1 MNFFSRRSRAVA
13 GITVL
18 AVFFVVGGAATTAL
32 AVSTAWSAPVN
43 ISAARLNA
51 QTPRVAVDGSGRATA
66 VWTHY
71 DGSNDIVQASNS
83 LNGGAWSTPV
93 NLSTASQY
101 AADPQVAVDGSGRA
115 TAVWDRSD
123 GSNSIVQVSTSLN
136 GAAWSTPVDVS
147 AAGHNA
153 YLPQIIVDGSG
164 LATVVWERFDGSN
177 EIVQASFSVNGAA
190 WSTPIN
196 LSTAG

>member
-43 ISAARLNA
+43 ISAARQNA
-51 QTPRVAVDGSGRATA
+51 QTPR
-66 VWTHY
+66 
-71 DGSNDIVQASNS
+71 
-83 LNGGAWSTPV
+83 
-93 NLSTASQY
+93 
-101 AADPQVAVDGSGRA
+101 VAVDGSGRA

-123 GSNSIVQVSTSLN
+123 GSNSIVQVSSSLN

-153 YLPQIIVDGSG
+153 CLPQIIVDGSG
-164 LATVVWERFDGSN
+164 LATVVWERFDGTN
-177 EIVQASFSVNGAA
+177 YIVQGSTSLNGAA
-190 WSTPIN
+190 WSTPVN